1 MLICSNLTSSRVDI
15 SFPNIEVTEGQR
27 ILISGASGSGK
38 STLLNLMAGL
48 DTDYNG
54 RVQFLEQDWNALKA
68 AQRQQLRA
76 DHIGI
81 IFQSLNLIPYLSL
94 IDNVE
99 LPARFST
106 IRRNVADRSA
116 AELLDRLGLPSAMH
130 RRKPDQLSLGQ
141 RQRVAAARALYGS
154 PKLILADEPTSALD
168 ANNTQR
174 FIDLLTDSMN
184 LDNQSLVMVTHD
196 LSVAAGFDRH
206 IQLDVSH
213 A

>member
-1 MLICSNLTSSRVDI
+1 MLICSNLTSLRVDI
-15 SFPNIEVTEGQR
+15 SFPTIEVTEGQR

-38 STLLNLMAGL
+38 STLLNLIAGL

-54 RVQFLEQDWNALKA
+54 QVQFLEQDWNALKA

-99 LPARFST
+99 LPARFSV
-106 IRRNVADRSA
+106 IRRNAADRSA
-116 AELLDRLGLPSAMH
+116 AELLDCLGLPSAMH

-141 RQRVAAARALYGS
+141 RQRVAAARALYGA

-168 ANNTQR
+168 SHNAQR
-174 FIDLLTDSMN
+174 FIDLLTESMD

-196 LSVAAGFDRH
+196 LSLASGFDRH
-206 IQLDVSH
+206 IHLDAGH

>member
-1 MLICSNLTSSRVDI
+1 MLICSNLMSLRVDI
-15 SFPNIEVTEGQR
+15 SFPTIEVTEGQR

-38 STLLNLMAGL
+38 STLLNLIAGL

-54 RVQFLEQDWNALKA
+54 QVQFLEQDWNALKA

-99 LPARFST
+99 LPARFSV
-106 IRRNVADRSA
+106 IRRNAADRSA
-116 AELLDRLGLPSAMH
+116 AELLDCLGLPSAMH

-141 RQRVAAARALYGS
+141 RQRVAAARALYGA

-168 ANNTQR
+168 SHNAQR
-174 FIDLLTDSMN
+174 FIDLLTESMN
-184 LDNQSLVMVTHD
+184 PDNQSLVMVTHD
-196 LSVAAGFDRH
+196 LSLANGFDRH
-206 IQLDVSH
+206 MHLDAGH

>member
-54 RVQFLEQDWNALKA
+54 QVQFLAQDWNALSA

-99 LPARFST
+99 LPARFSNV
-106 IRRNVADRSA
+106 RRNAADRSA
-116 AELLDRLGLPSAMH
+116 AELLDSLGLHSAMH

-141 RQRVAAARALYGS
+141 RQRVAAARALYGA

-168 ANNTQR
+168 AHNTQR
-174 FIDLLTDSMN
+174 FVDLLTDSMN

-196 LSVAAGFDRH
+196 LSVAAGFDCH
-206 IQLDVSH
+206 IQLDVHH

>member
-1 MLICSNLTSSRVDI
+1 MLTCSNLTSSRVDI
-15 SFPNIEVTEGQR
+15 SFPNIEVTDGQR
-27 ILISGASGSGK
+27 VLISGASGSGK

-68 AQRQQLRA
+68 TQRQQLRA

-99 LPARFST
+99 LPARFSV
-106 IRRNVADRSA
+106 IRRNAAGRSA
-116 AELLDRLGLPSAMH
+116 AELLDCLGLPSAMH

-141 RQRVAAARALYGS
+141 RQRVAAARALYGA

-174 FIDLLTDSMN
+174 FIELLTESMN

-196 LSVAAGFDRH
+196 LSLASGFDRH
-206 IQLDVSH
+206 IHLDAGH